1 MPRARPDAHV
11 PAAPHNPCVTVILGI
26 INLIMVH
33 VFNVKLQNI
42 VLGMGKHI
50 GAPWV
55 KVTNISCTDGDCLVP
70 HRRVVRLQRSVI

>member
-1 MPRARPDAHV
+1 MSRARPDAHV
-11 PAAPHNPCVTVILGI
+11 RVARRNLCVIVILDI
-26 INLIMVH
+26 INQIVVH